1 MSSDQLAELAALN
14 GDCGQ
19 HDPEMWTTHE
29 RNRSTRID
37 AKRIC
42 AKCPVLAEC
51 QGLTLDYELE
61 TNQNLYGIWGGLDE
75 AERQQI
81 KEKRNA

>member
-1 MSSDQLAELAALN
+1 MSSDPLVELAALN

-29 RNRSTRID
+29 RNRSTRLN

-42 AKCPVLAEC
+42 ATCPVLAEC
-51 QGLTLDYELE
+51 QGLTLQFELE
-61 TNQNLYGIWGGLDE
+61 TKADLFGIWGGLDE
-75 AERQQI
+75 RERRQI
-81 KEKRNA
+81 RKRRKA